1 LSWLEKIPGGRDIRA
16 AQSAA
21 QLIQSTNGSTPQAS
35 GAIHSALLINVMFRL
50 FGLDELRLRVD
61 DCKPKLPIANSEKK
75 EVVGSIEGL
84 STYFASFSWNND
96 RR

>member
-1 LSWLEKIPGGRDIRA
+1 LCWPEKIPGGRNIRA
-16 AQSAA
+16 PQSAA
-21 QLIQSTNGSTPQAS
+21 QLIKSTNCSTPQAS
-35 GAIHSALLINVMFRL
+35 GPIKGALLINVILRL

-84 STYFASFSWNND
+84 STFFASFSWNND